1 MYRPLDD
8 KIIPIIINMAPIK
21 WKVINSSLNI
31 NIAIIVLKI
40 GIKCKKIP
48 DLLEPI
54 IEIPLIQKKKEASP
68 GNNTT
73 YPKVNKKGICMFN
86 LWPNIISRR

>member
-1 MYRPLDD
+1 MCRSLDD

-73 YPKVNKKGICMFN
+73 YPKVNTKGICMFN

>member
-1 MYRPLDD
+1 M
-8 KIIPIIINMAPIK
+8 NC
-21 WKVINSSLNI
+21 SLNI

-40 GIKCKKIP
+40 GIKCKNIP

-73 YPKVNKKGICMFN
+73 YPKVNKNGRCKFN
-86 LWPNIISRR
+86 L